1 MSRPHIIPL
10 VFWMM
15 ALSYPLVPGRA
26 MAECDTAMLS
36 VRVDSILAS
45 ETGAE
50 IDARL
55 GAETPRLQALFDYA
69 SYRLLRTDQA
79 DAACGEEVM
88 FPLPA
93 GRFLHVRPLATHR
106 NLVAL
111 ELTLFAGARALM
123 RTQLK
128 ILRGG
133 LLVLVG
139 SQSPRDAHITII
151 TVLAPASW
159 PGAEPFAT
167 GSPLGAHQL
176 R

>member
-1 MSRPHIIPL
+1 MNHPRFIPL

-15 ALSYPLVPGRA
+15 ALGSPLLQGRA
-26 MAECDTAMLS
+26 LAECDSPMLS
-36 VRVDSILAS
+36 IRVDSIIAS

-55 GAETPRLQALFDYA
+55 GAETHRLQALFDYA
-69 SYRLLRTDQA
+69 SYRLVRSDLA
-79 DAACGEEVM
+79 DLTCGQEAM

-93 GRFLHVRPLATHR
+93 GRLLHVRPLATHR

-139 SQSPRDAHITII
+139 SQSPRDANITI
-151 TVLAPASW
+151 LAVASTGGF
-159 PGAEPFAT
+159 PGTEPFAT
-167 GSPLGAHQL
+167 GTPAGAH
-176 R
+176 